1 MEGQVNPGLFI
12 FWVISSGFASM
23 ILFLVVVFIVESL
36 KPKPPVVAFGP
47 RQNLVHQ
54 RIDHPFTFHLQ
65 RKRRRPRMPPRLGPR
80 QNLLLQQR
88 IDDKKFIKNAIRTG
102 IIHKDFEKW
111 LRD

>member
-47 RQNLVHQ
+47 RQNLELQH
-54 RIDHPFTFHLQ
+54 RIDHRAERL
-65 RKRRRPRMPPRLGPR
+65 RLGPR

-88 IDDKKFIKNAIRTG
+88 IDDKNFIKNAIRTG